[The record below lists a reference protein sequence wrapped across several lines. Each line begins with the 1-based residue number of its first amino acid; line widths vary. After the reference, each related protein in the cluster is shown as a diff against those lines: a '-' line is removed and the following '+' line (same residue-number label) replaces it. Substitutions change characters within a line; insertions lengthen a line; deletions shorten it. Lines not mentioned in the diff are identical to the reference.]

1 MYQFAIFSRGE
12 LYIPLLV
19 GGQGLGR
26 QVGTA
31 HYQVDGLMRMVE
43 QVSFGMQIPFEDPY
57 FQIGQVQQGFKRL
70 RLIEVKVVGSEQS
83 PPNSSLGC
91 FEQGL

>member
-1 MYQFAIFSRGE
+1 
-12 LYIPLLV
+12 
-19 GGQGLGR
+19 
-26 QVGTA
+26 
-31 HYQVDGLMRMVE
+31 MRMVE

-83 PPNSSLGC
+83 PRTPRWDASSKVC
-91 FEQGL
+91 KRDAIPSRVMKATAMSN